1 MTFHR
6 KAALPNTLILLLFV
20 TLLCQ
25 EINAQQT
32 GRMDTDRPDQTE
44 SVSITKKGYLQAEIG
59 FNKEKY
65 GNGFTWVHPTALW
78 KLGLNSRFEFRLI
91 TEGNTLD
98 NGITKVSG
106 LVPTQIGGKI
116 ALWKEKGLIPQTSL
130 IFHTGIPALGS
141 SNFKTP
147 NLSPNFRFTLQH
159 TLTDRIALGYNL
171 GAEWDGNGGSPDWI
185 YTLAPGINLG
195 ERWYAYAEIFGS
207 IRSFEKPLHGIDG
220 GIAYYFN
227 DNCKIDFS
235 GGKGLNNQS
244 VTYYVALG
252 FSFRINVLKR

>member
-1 MTFHR
+1 MIS
-6 KAALPNTLILLLFV
+6 KAISIPKKTILLFSFV
-20 TLLCQ
+20 ALLLQ
-25 EINAQQT
+25 TKGQQT

-65 GNGFTWVHPTALW
+65 GSGYVWVHPTALW
-78 KLGLNSRFEFRLI
+78 KLGLNSQIELRLI
-91 TEGNTLD
+91 TESNTLES
-98 NGITKVSG
+98 GGSKVSG
-106 LVPTQIGGKI
+106 LVPIQIGGKI
-116 ALWKEKGLIPQTSL
+116 ALWKEKGIRPQTSL

-141 SNFKTP
+141 ANFKTP
-147 NLSPNFRFTLQH
+147 HLSPNFRFTLQH

-207 IRSFEKPLHGIDG
+207 IRSLGTPLHGVDG
-220 GIAYYFN
+220 GFAYYLS

-235 GGKGLNNQS
+235 GGKGLNNEPAN
-244 VTYYVALG
+244 YYIALG
-252 FSFRINVLKR
+252 FSFRINVLNP